1 MLPIA
6 FDCLVLSCSA
16 LLYLA
21 LGCVCIPVS
30 AGLHTASGDPKSVGR
45 SGHLVLRRRRRRWVV
60 AEVVVVMVGGCLSTP
75 HPQASSTQP
84 LNQHTYATWHPDS
97 RAPHHSTAEHN
108 TGPPQSD
115 PTFPTDVTEGAHALT
130 PPQMPTS
137 SNCWVSVQHQSVVTG
152 VCWIELFKLDSS
164 AVSLSISVWAMWSW
178 KLFFLT
184 F

>member
-1 MLPIA
+1 MAPHWKMLPIA

-97 RAPHHSTAEHN
+97 RAPHHITAQHN
-108 TGPPQSD
+108 TTLD
-115 PTFPTDVTEGAHALT
+115 PLSLIQPSPLMSLKALT
-130 PPQMPTS
+130 HSHPHRCQQVPT
-137 SNCWVSVQHQSVVTG
+137 VGSV
-152 VCWIELFKLDSS
+152 C
-164 AVSLSISVWAMWSW
+164 SISLWLLV
-178 KLFFLT
+178 FVG
-184 F
+184 